1 MKEKKFDI
9 DEHFVEGIEIIYENL
24 ISKGISIVYIGK
36 FNHSVIKMF
45 SSMAEDDMR
54 KRKIDLTTRKRVYH
68 AIIEILQNMARHS
81 DEITEKGKVG
91 RGLFMIGKK
100 RDKYFIITSN
110 KIKNSQIE
118 KVEASLQTINNAT
131 LDELNEM
138 HQHQLKYGTISKKG
152 GAGLGLIDIARKTS
166 KNILYNFIS
175 INKQYSYF
183 LMKVVIDKRKI
194 N

>member
-9 DEHFVEGIEIIYENL
+9 DEHFVQGIEIIYENL

-54 KRKIDLTTRKRVYH
+54 KGKIDLTTRKRVYH

-81 DEITEKGKVG
+81 DEIAEKGKVG

-118 KVEASLQTINNAT
+118 KVESSLQTINNAT

-138 HQHQLKYGTISKKG
+138 HQHQLKYGSLSKKG

-166 KNILYNFIS
+166 KNILYNFIP

>member
-9 DEHFVEGIEIIYENL
+9 DEHFVKGIEIIYENL
-24 ISKGISIVYIGK
+24 ISNGISIVYIGK

-54 KRKIDLTTRKRVYH
+54 KGKIDLTTRKRVYH

-81 DEITEKGKVG
+81 DEIAEKSKVG

-100 RDKYFIITSN
+100 KDKYFIITSN

-118 KVEASLQTINNAT
+118 KVEASLKIINNAT
-131 LDELNEM
+131 LEELNEM
-138 HQHQLKYGTISKKG
+138 HQHQLKYGKISEKG

-166 KNILYNFIS
+166 KNILYNFIA
-175 INKQYSYF
+175 INKLYSYF

>member
-9 DEHFVEGIEIIYENL
+9 DEHFVKGIEIIYENL

-45 SSMAEDDMR
+45 SSMAQDDM
-54 KRKIDLTTRKRVYH
+54 KKGKIDLITRKRVYH

-81 DEITEKGKVG
+81 DEISEKGKVG

-118 KVEASLQTINNAT
+118 KVESSLQIINNAS
-131 LDELNEM
+131 LEELNEM
-138 HQHQLKYGTISKKG
+138 HHHQLKYGSLSQKG

-166 KNILYNFIS
+166 KNILYNFIP